1 MSITVDCFFKF
12 LMCSCRA
19 YIAGTA
25 TIDAS
30 SGHLKC
36 WNWLALF
43 AECNGNSVSFW
54 RWSFYHFIWP
64 SVIFLPS
71 CHFFRSPMETLH
83 SWLQKPSFLFCYLLD
98 LLWFILVR
106 SGKAGDVNDLICW
119 GLSREAIPWNASAF
133 FPFFHEFELVG
144 VAELNFLM
152 KSPSV
157 CSPRYY
163 QDVGTFGME
172 WYASLAKSRRMGRV
186 RTDFLAI
193 CTDILKNIWSA
204 SSWVPTIRNGSLICW
219 KRKRIKNV
227 IYSYFRIHGFLYF
240 HVFFIK
246 NFQ

>member
-64 SVIFLPS
+64 SVIFPPS
-71 CHFFRSPMETLH
+71 CHFFRSPFMASKTFLPFLLPAGFALVHFGTQRQGWWRQWPDMLRTFSRGH
-83 SWLQKPSFLFCYLLD
+83 SLKCIS
-98 LLWFILVR
+98 I
-106 SGKAGDVNDLICW
+106 
-119 GLSREAIPWNASAF
+119 

-204 SSWVPTIRNGSLICW
+204 SSWVWPTIRNGSLICW

>member
-1 MSITVDCFFKF
+1 MAILSPFEDGSSTILSGPLSFSRHLAIT
-12 LMCSCRA
+12 L
-19 YIAGTA
+19 G
-25 TIDAS
+25 
-30 SGHLKC
+30 
-36 WNWLALF
+36 
-43 AECNGNSVSFW
+43 
-54 RWSFYHFIWP
+54 
-64 SVIFLPS
+64 
-71 CHFFRSPMETLH
+71 LH
-83 SWLQKPSFLFCYLLD
+83 SWLQKPSFLFCNLLD
-98 LLWFILVR
+98 LLWLILVS
-106 SGKAGDVNDLICW
+106 SGKAGDVNDLICC
-119 GLSREAIPWNASAF
+119 GLERPFLEMHQHF
-133 FPFFHEFELVG
+133 FPFSHEFELVG

-163 QDVGTFGME
+163 QDVGTFGMG

-204 SSWVPTIRNGSLICW
+204 SSWVWPTIRNGSLICW
-219 KRKRIKNV
+219 KRKTIKNV

>member
-12 LMCSCRA
+12 LMCSYRA

-25 TIDAS
+25 TVDAS
-30 SGHLKC
+30 SGHLEC

-43 AECNGNSVSFW
+43 AEGNANSVSFW
-54 RWSFYHFIWP
+54 RWSFYHFIWS
-64 SVIFLPS
+64 SVIFPPS
-71 CHFFRSPMETLH
+71 CHFFRSPFMASKTFLPFLLPAGFALVHFGTQRQGWWRQWPDMLRTFSRGH
-83 SWLQKPSFLFCYLLD
+83 SLKCISIFPL
-98 LLWFILVR
+98 
-106 SGKAGDVNDLICW
+106 
-119 GLSREAIPWNASAF
+119 LSRIWTGGGCWV
-133 FPFFHEFELVG
+133 EL
-144 VAELNFLM
+144 LMNF
-152 KSPSV
+152 PSV

-204 SSWVPTIRNGSLICW
+204 SSWVWPTIRNGSLICW
-219 KRKRIKNV
+219 KRKRITNV